1 MDELESSSNNV
12 STALR
17 AICYGPSSHVIKHL
31 SYIINGIRF
40 DTQERDR
47 ARTTQNSGVSIVAKT
62 MQFSSAKD
70 KNPIYSDIVYYGVT
84 KEIWELDYV
93 SI

>member
-1 MDELESSSNNV
+1 MDELESGDNNV

-40 DTQERDR
+40 DTKKRDS
-47 ARTTQNSGVSIVAKT
+47 ARTTQNSGVSILAKT

-70 KNPIYSDIVYYGVT
+70 KNPIYSDIVYYGVV
-84 KEIWELDYV
+84 KNMGA
-93 SI
+93 